1 VILDFSH
8 GATVP
13 PFVVAVGVLQHAP
26 LLQALVLA
34 GGVGVVAGWV
44 VVPGLRARRRGRAR
58 RSAPLAIGDESAL
71 RASLRRA
78 HPDWD
83 EANVDRV
90 ATVVARRMT
99 DARRDERGEG
109 D

>member
-1 VILDFSH
+1 
-8 GATVP
+8 VP
-13 PFVVAVGVLQHAP
+13 F
-26 LLQALVLA
+26 
-34 GGVGVVAGWV
+34 
-44 VVPGLRARRRGRAR
+44 
-58 RSAPLAIGDESAL
+58 AIGDESAL

-99 DARRDERGEG
+99 DARRDERDRRGG
-109 D
+109 VD